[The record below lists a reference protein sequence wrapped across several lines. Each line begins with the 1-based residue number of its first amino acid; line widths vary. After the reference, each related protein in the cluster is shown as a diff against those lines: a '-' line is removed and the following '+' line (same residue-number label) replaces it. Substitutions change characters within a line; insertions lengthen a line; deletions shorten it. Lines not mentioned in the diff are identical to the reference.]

1 MFNYIKAEL
10 YRNFNRMYFWMFTGI
25 IAALPLLLIIV
36 SKVNS
41 ISGVNLS
48 MLLDTTLLM
57 LSMPVFMLAGII
69 DMVTSEE
76 NKHQTMRNVITFGVP
91 RHKFILSKLIVSVIL
106 AFIAA
111 FIIMTV
117 FYGSTA
123 ILFGIDEGVAAILPK
138 VAIRLLTAIPLWIG
152 AISIGT
158 FLGIAITNNT
168 LFGFAYAGVFFLT
181 SKIIFVLSYFVS
193 EKFAKL
199 NKYLIT
205 TRLAGLKAPNLT
217 SNELWTSALIGL
229 AYTVAFAVISMLY
242 FNRKEVK

>member
-10 YRNFNRMYFWMFTGI
+10 YKSFNRMYFWMFTGVMV
-25 IAALPLLLIIV
+25 ALGLIVTIV
-36 SKVNS
+36 SKSNNL
-41 ISGVNLS
+41 SGVSLS
-48 MLLDTTLLM
+48 MLLDTTLFV
-57 LSMPVFMLAGII
+57 LSMPVFILACIV
-69 DMVTSEE
+69 DMITAEE

-91 RHKFILSKLIVSVIL
+91 RHKIILSKLIVSVIL

-111 FIIMTV
+111 FITLTA
-117 FYGSTA
+117 FYGSA
-123 ILFGIDEGVAAILPK
+123 AVLFGIDEGVAVVLPK
-138 VAIRLLTAIPLWIG
+138 VATRLLAAVPLWMG

-158 FLGIAITNNT
+158 FLGMAINSNT
-168 LFGFAYAGVFFLT
+168 LFSLAYAGTFFLT

-193 EKFAKL
+193 EKFTEL

-217 SNELWTSALIGL
+217 SSELWTSALIGL

-242 FNRKEVK
+242 FNKKEVK